1 MWKTPCQNV
10 DCLQQ
15 KQCNWSKMW
24 CNQEAS
30 QPNVLCTHG
39 SLSDCP
45 TYVCLPNSDGWLCIK
60 FLKWTLLYAEGYDMM
75 YAMIL
80 IHGE

>member
-1 MWKTPCQNV
+1 
-10 DCLQQ
+10 
-15 KQCNWSKMW
+15 MW

-45 TYVCLPNSDGWLCIK
+45 TYVCLPNSDGCALS
-60 FLKWTLLYAEGYDMM
+60 F
-75 YAMIL
+75 
-80 IHGE
+80 